1 MRFAL
6 TLFLVLV
13 TSYFSFGQAKDS
25 LEYKINQILQT
36 TQVPGGAVGVIYH
49 DSIYFAKG
57 FGFRDLSE
65 KLPVD
70 TQTIFP
76 IGSCS
81 KAFTATL
88 LGWAQEKELLDFK
101 DAPSKYIRELK
112 FANADLD
119 QKIQIR
125 DLLAHSTGLPRHDL
139 SWYLFPTEE
148 ADSLTQRIA
157 HLEPFAKVR
166 ERYHYNNFGYFLA
179 GELAEKAFQISW
191 ENALDSLLFTP
202 LKMKRTHTNILQKE
216 DMNTAMGYTSPSDA
230 IANPMAYYDLQAM
243 APAGSI
249 CSSLEDMLKWTRCWL
264 HFGKSDGETVIPTSY
279 VQEAISSQTIMRANL
294 PSDAEPYLF
303 FSNYGYGWMLS
314 SYKGRY
320 RVEHGGNING
330 FSANVCFLPTEGLG
344 VVVLT
349 NQNNSDAT
357 YLIRNTLIDFI
368 LNLNPSDWLGDYL
381 AESVM
386 KNTPIPAKTIKE
398 TDSRPLND
406 FVGTY
411 QNPGYGTIK
420 ILLEKN
426 TLQAQFPVGT
436 FNLDN
441 TDKLT
446 FQLKANTSSEID
458 PDTVPNLEF
467 TFTSNSNENISG
479 LAIPLEPTLEPI
491 LFQKIKPKS

>member
-6 TLFLVLV
+6 ILLLGLATPLFG
-13 TSYFSFGQAKDS
+13 FGQAKDS
-25 LEYKINQILQT
+25 IEYKINNILEA
-36 TQVPGGAVGVIYH
+36 TQVPGAAVGVIYH

-57 FGFRDLSE
+57 FGFRNVSQ
-65 KLPVD
+65 KLPVN

-101 DAPSKYIRELK
+101 DVPSKYIPELK
-112 FANADLD
+112 FANADMD
-119 QKIQIR
+119 QNIQIR

-139 SWYLFPTEE
+139 SWYLFPTQNG
-148 ADSLTQRIA
+148 DSLTQRIA

-179 GELAEKAFQISW
+179 GELAEKAFQTSW
-191 ENALDSLLFTP
+191 ENTLDSLLFTP
-202 LKMKRTHTNILQKE
+202 LKMQRTHSDILRIE
-216 DMNTAMGYTSPSDA
+216 DQNTSVGYASSLDSTA
-230 IANPMAYYDLQAM
+230 KPMAYYDLQAM

-249 CSSLEDMLKWTRCWL
+249 CSSLEDMLQWTRCWL
-264 HFGKSDGETVIPTSY
+264 HFGKSDGQTVIPTSY
-279 VQEAISSQTIMRANL
+279 AQEALSSQTIMRANL

-344 VVVLT
+344 IVVLT

-357 YLIRNTLIDFI
+357 YIIRNTLIDFI
-368 LNLNPSDWLGDYL
+368 LNLSSSDWLGDYL
-381 AESVM
+381 AESEEE
-386 KNTPIPAKTIKE
+386 NTPTPAKTIKE
-398 TDSRPLND
+398 TGSRPLND

-426 TLQAQFPVGT
+426 TLQAKFPVGT
-436 FNLDN
+436 FDLDK

-458 PDTVPNLEF
+458 SDTVPNLEF
-467 TFTSNSNENISG
+467 TFTSNSTKNING

>member
-6 TLFLVLV
+6 TLFLGF
-13 TSYFSFGQAKDS
+13 TSLFVFGQAKDS
-25 LEYKINQILQT
+25 IEYKINQILEA
-36 TQVPGGAVGVIYH
+36 TQVPGAAVGVIYH
-49 DSIYFAKG
+49 DAIYFTKG
-57 FGFRDLSE
+57 FGFRELSQ

-81 KAFTATL
+81 KAFTASL
-88 LGWAQEKELLDFK
+88 LGLAQEKDLLDFK
-101 DAPSKYIRELK
+101 DAPSKHIPELQ
-112 FANADLD
+112 FANANMDEN
-119 QKIQIR
+119 IQIR

-139 SWYLFPTEE
+139 SWYLFPTQKRE
-148 ADSLTQRIA
+148 SLTKRIA

-166 ERYHYNNFGYFLA
+166 EQYHYNNFGYFLA
-179 GELAEKAFQISW
+179 GELAEKAFQSSW
-191 ENALDSLLFTP
+191 DYALDSLLFKP
-202 LKMKRTHTNILQKE
+202 LQMHRTHTDILQKE
-216 DMNTAMGYTSPSDA
+216 DLNTAMGYASLLDA
-230 IANPMAYYDLQAM
+230 TAKPMTYYDLKAM

-264 HFGKSDGETVIPTSY
+264 NFGQKEGKTIIPIAY
-279 VQEAISSQTIMRANL
+279 AQEAISSQTIMRANL

-314 SYKGRY
+314 SYKGKY

-344 VVVLT
+344 IVVLT

-357 YLIRNTLIDFI
+357 YLIRNTLIDHI
-368 LNLNPSDWLGDYL
+368 LNLTPSDWL
-381 AESVM
+381 AEYVEET
-386 KNTPIPAKTIKE
+386 KIPSDVAAPQTKGEPT
-398 TDSRPLND
+398 TRLLVD

-411 QNPGYGTIK
+411 HHPGYGTIT

-436 FNLDN
+436 FDLDN

-446 FQLKANTSSEID
+446 FQLQANTSSKID
-458 PDTVPNLEF
+458 PDTVPDLELQF
-467 TFTSNSNENISG
+467 ILSPAENIEG
-479 LAIPLEPTLEPI
+479 LTMPLEPMLDPI
-491 LFQKIKPKS
+491 HFQKIEPKS